1 MAYIE
6 KIEKIFIYWA
16 ILIVLS
22 YLFIYISKLG
32 SSFLCSLCGYIGL
45 IIQFPTSFMD
55 LFLMNFN
62 IDWIICIIGFLFFIN
77 RMIINNR

>member
-1 MAYIE
+1 MENIE
-6 KIEKIFIYWA
+6 KLEKFFIGCA

-22 YLFIYISKLG
+22 YLLIYISKLG
-32 SSFLCSLCGYIGL
+32 GGFLCSLCGYIGL

-62 IDWIICIIGFLFFIN
+62 IDWIICIIGFLFFTN
-77 RMIINNR
+77 RIIINNQ